1 VSDNVNP
8 DARSSTDGV
17 KPGKNKPAR
26 TKLARTKRGKGKLAD
41 PEHVDTQQVDTE
53 QVDTELDHDGLAH
66 DELAQTE
73 AAGDPNA
80 KSAPEDRDVEG
91 PLDESEA
98 NPVRPYVDLG
108 GVKILPREGLH
119 LRLEIEEGSKRV
131 VAIGLDYAGSTLQV
145 QPFAAPRSSGLW
157 NEIRTQIADQ
167 IAKQGGSTTP
177 REGPFGPELVAE
189 IPVAAG
195 QGPSGTTRLARFIG
209 VDGPR
214 WFLRGVIAGEG
225 AIDPA
230 AAAQIED
237 LFRSIV
243 VVRGSAP
250 MPPRDL
256 IPLRMPATPAG
267 SPEPTGV

>member
-1 VSDNVNP
+1 MSDTANP
-8 DARSSTDGV
+8 EEI
-17 KPGKNKPAR
+17 P
-26 TKLARTKRGKGKLAD
+26 
-41 PEHVDTQQVDTE
+41 
-53 QVDTELDHDGLAH
+53 
-66 DELAQTE
+66 DET
-73 AAGDPNA
+73 A
-80 KSAPEDRDVEG
+80 KSAPADRATEG
-91 PLDESEA
+91 PLDEVEA

-157 NEIRTQIADQ
+157 HEIRAQIADQ
-167 IAKQGGSTTP
+167 IGKQGGTTTL

-195 QGPSGTTRLARFIG
+195 QGADGTSRLARFIG

-225 AIDPA
+225 AINADA
-230 AAAQIED
+230 ATEIED

-256 IPLRMPATPAG
+256 IPLRMPATPA
-267 SPEPTGV
+267 SAAEPGQS

>member
-1 VSDNVNP
+1 M
-8 DARSSTDGV
+8 
-17 KPGKNKPAR
+17 
-26 TKLARTKRGKGKLAD
+26 
-41 PEHVDTQQVDTE
+41 
-53 QVDTELDHDGLAH
+53 
-66 DELAQTE
+66 
-73 AAGDPNA
+73 
-80 KSAPEDRDVEG
+80 
-91 PLDESEA
+91 
-98 NPVRPYVDLG
+98 RPYVDLG

-157 NEIRTQIADQ
+157 HEIRAQIADQ
-167 IAKQGGSTTP
+167 IGKQGGTTTL

-195 QGPSGTTRLARFIG
+195 QGADGTSRPARFIG

-225 AIDPA
+225 AVNADA
-230 AAAQIED
+230 ATEIEE

-256 IPLRMPATPAG
+256 IPLRMPATPA
-267 SPEPTGV
+267 SATEPGQS